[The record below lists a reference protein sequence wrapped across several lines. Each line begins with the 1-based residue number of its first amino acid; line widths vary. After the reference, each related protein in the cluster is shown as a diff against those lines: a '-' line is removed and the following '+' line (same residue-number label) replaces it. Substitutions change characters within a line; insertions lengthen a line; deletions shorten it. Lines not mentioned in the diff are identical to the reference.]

1 MRRADRGHQDEPVSD
16 AASSTLTAQVYERL
30 RDDII
35 LVALQ
40 PGQKLTLDLLKE
52 RYSVGMTPLRE
63 ALYRLSASM
72 LVVLEDR
79 RGFRVAP
86 VSPSHLAEVI
96 ASREEV
102 EALLLRNSLQH
113 GDVDWE
119 ARIVAAYHGLMRAS
133 EYRPNPGP
141 YTVEWEGAHR
151 TFHDAI
157 LSAARL
163 PMLEDFHRSLWDHCA
178 RYRNLAYGGKPIETA
193 VFDGHQQIMDA
204 VLARDEQ
211 LADVLLRRH
220 IRLATAHIMESVFPD
235 VPGAA

>member
-1 MRRADRGHQDEPVSD
+1 MSLLLPAVKIHDDPV
-16 AASSTLTAQVYERL
+16 EL
-30 RDDII
+30 RHVVE
-35 LVALQ
+35 LVGVCFELSLEAR
-40 PGQKLTLDLLKE
+40 DLH
-52 RYSVGMTPLRE
+52 RE
-63 ALYRLSASM
+63 A
-72 LVVLEDR
+72 
-79 RGFRVAP
+79 
-86 VSPSHLAEVI
+86 HLAEVI

-102 EALLLRNSLQH
+102 EALLLRNALQH

-119 ARIVAAYHGLMRAS
+119 ARIVAAYHALMRAS

-204 VLARDEQ
+204 VLARDE
-211 LADVLLRRH
+211 RGCRS
-220 IRLATAHIMESVFPD
+220 TTCW
-235 VPGAA
+235 